1 MPIELNQQRAVTA
14 NSNIVK
20 SQEVEPKK
28 DGNTDSKLPSWATG
42 KNIGIGAAA
51 LSVIVVGGLLL
62 HGKLSSK
69 AADKLKSS
77 TKTILREDGALEKT
91 LKNGNKVVIYPK
103 QVSNGH
109 SMQIVNVLD
118 KDGNVLIERTRK
130 LTQEQAKG
138 LNIRK
143 FNVLDRKVGQ
153 SPENYDQVERYS
165 KKVYN
170 NENVLVESS
179 IGKTSH
185 IHDKN
190 GVMTININSREFFN
204 NEEKILRSS
213 SVREND
219 TITTSH
225 LKQETFMIDEN
236 GNKTLKEMTEYE
248 NVPHGI
254 GKFGDFK
261 TYHSET
267 YVEPNKYDVFNVNI
281 NENGT
286 HYSIKRHSQT
296 SQGTEIAGSEVTKN
310 DIPVDKISPI
320 TTELSLKRIFS

>member
-20 SQEVEPKK
+20 SQAAEPKK

-77 TKTILREDGALEKT
+77 TKTILKEDGSLEKT
-91 LKNGNKVVIYPK
+91 LKNGNKVVIFPK
-103 QVSNGH
+103 NTVNGNT
-109 SMQIVNVLD
+109 SQIVHVLD
-118 KDGNVLIERTRK
+118 KDGNVLLERTRTLK
-130 LTQEQAKG
+130 QECTKG
-138 LNIRK
+138 LNVK
-143 FNVLDRKVGQ
+143 TFDVLDRKVGQ
-153 SPENYDQVERYS
+153 SPENYDQFERYS

-170 NENVLVESS
+170 QGNELVESNITTRS
-179 IGKTSH
+179 NVY
-185 IHDKN
+185 DKN
-190 GVMTININSREFFN
+190 GVMTINSNSREFFN
-204 NEEKILRSS
+204 NEEKIRRSS
-213 SVREND
+213 FVREND

-225 LKQETFMIDEN
+225 SKQETFMIDEN
-236 GNKTLKEMTEYE
+236 GNKTLKEMKEYE
-248 NVPHGI
+248 HVPNGI

-310 DIPVDKISPI
+310 NIPVDEISPI
-320 TTELSLKRIFS
+320 TTEFSLKRIFS

>member
-20 SQEVEPKK
+20 SQAAEPKK

-118 KDGNVLIERTRK
+118 KDGNVLIERTRE

-138 LNIRK
+138 LNIR
-143 FNVLDRKVGQ
+143 NVLDRKVGQ

-190 GVMTININSREFFN
+190 GVMTINSNSREFCN
-204 NEEKILRSS
+204 NEEKIRSS
-213 SVREND
+213 SLVR
-219 TITTSH
+219 
-225 LKQETFMIDEN
+225 
-236 GNKTLKEMTEYE
+236 
-248 NVPHGI
+248 
-254 GKFGDFK
+254 
-261 TYHSET
+261 
-267 YVEPNKYDVFNVNI
+267 
-281 NENGT
+281 
-286 HYSIKRHSQT
+286 
-296 SQGTEIAGSEVTKN
+296 
-310 DIPVDKISPI
+310 
-320 TTELSLKRIFS
+320 